1 MIVIIFAPFFLAL
14 QIHIVVNRIY
24 VIHLFKKEM
33 VHTQQVWDLLF
44 IYKMFIF
51 FFAARTVQSNL
62 LLSC

>member
-44 IYKMFIF
+44 IYKMFF
-51 FFAARTVQSNL
+51 FFCS
-62 LLSC
+62 

>member
-44 IYKMFIF
+44 IYKMLI
-51 FFAARTVQSNL
+51 FFAARTVQSSL
-62 LLSC
+62 FLSC